1 MAECYF
7 LIQTKPNSEHYA
19 CKFLVSDKF
28 EVYFPKVLMRR
39 AHAGKV
45 DMVSRPLFARYVFVC
60 NDGRGPFYFR
70 SAPGVACV
78 VKTGG
83 VPVQVCQTV
92 VDRIREREGA
102 DGYVQLDEP
111 PAAQPL
117 KNGDRVRLTG
127 DRMTGFNAIFS
138 RKLARERASVFV
150 ELMGRLTKM
159 IVSYDDLVRA

>member
-1 MAECYF
+1 MAGCYF
-7 LIQTKPNSEHYA
+7 LIQTKPNSEQYA
-19 CKFLVSDKF
+19 CQFLVGCDF
-28 EVYFPKVLMRR
+28 EVYYPKVLARR

-45 DMVSRPLFARYVFVC
+45 DMVVRPLFARYVFVA

-78 VKTGG
+78 VKSGG
-83 VPVQVCQTV
+83 GPVQVCESV
-92 VDRIREREGA
+92 VECIREREDA
-102 DGYVQLDEP
+102 RGYIVLDEP
-111 PAAQPL
+111 AGEQPL

-159 IVSYDDLVRA
+159 IVSYDDLVRV